1 MPQQIKTTSWWSEI
15 KYFKPAEFDS
25 PDISDSG
32 YQMDEKTIKMLDAAR
47 GIAGFPFK
55 IASGFRSI
63 QHNKAVGGT
72 AASGHLRG
80 RAVDIVALTSAS
92 RFGVVFALI
101 RAGFQRIE
109 VGETHVHADTM
120 TGTAYPQRILLL
132 ELGPGQ
138 VV

>member
-1 MPQQIKTTSWWSEI
+1 MPTYPLSFWDTIKH
-15 KYFKPAEFDS
+15 FKPAEFDS
-25 PDISDSG
+25 PDIPGSG
-32 YQMDEKTIKMLDAAR
+32 TQMDVETVKKLDSAR
-47 GIAGFPFK
+47 EIAGIPFK

-80 RAVDIVALTSAS
+80 RAVDIVALTSHS
-92 RFGVVFALI
+92 RYLVVTSLL
-101 RAGFQRIE
+101 RAGFVRIE

-120 TGTAYPQRILLL
+120 TGTPYPQGVLLL